1 MASMSS
7 DHTLHHDR
15 LTAKGLTF
23 TSASPQHIKAFTYQA
38 SPYLSP
44 KMPRVWFVTGS
55 SRGLGF
61 SLSKLILDSGDSL
74 VATARKAQD
83 LDALVSTY
91 GSDRVLALPLDVTDP
106 AAVDTAISSAV
117 SKFGRIDVVV
127 NNAGYA
133 DNASVEDTTL
143 ASFRAQI
150 DTNFYGVVYV
160 SKAVIPVMRRQGLGH
175 IIQISSLGGRV
186 GSPGLGAY
194 QSAKWAVNGFSTVLS
209 AELAPLGIKVTSCE
223 PGGISTDWAG
233 SSMGNPPVSEGYEQ
247 TVGALRTMR
256 DTYAGS
262 WTRPEEIAAGVYHI
276 AGVED
281 PPVRLL
287 LGKDTVEYARGAR
300 EALAASDEKWQHV
313 TRLQFEH

>member
-1 MASMSS
+1 
-7 DHTLHHDR
+7 
-15 LTAKGLTF
+15 
-23 TSASPQHIKAFTYQA
+23 
-38 SPYLSP
+38 
-44 KMPRVWFVTGS
+44 MPRVWFVTGS
-55 SRGLGF
+55 SRGLGL
-61 SLSKLILDSGDSL
+61 SLSKLILDLGDSL

-91 GSDRVLALPLDVTDP
+91 GPDRVLALPLDVTDP
-106 AAVDTAISSAV
+106 AAVDTAIADAV
-117 SKFGRIDVVV
+117 SRFGRIDIVV

-133 DNASVEDTTL
+133 DNASVEDTSL

-160 SKAVIPVMRRQGLGH
+160 SKAVIPVMRRQEGSGGH

-233 SSMGNPPVSEGYEQ
+233 SSMGNPPISEGYEQ
-247 TVGALRTMR
+247 TVGAFRTMR
-256 DTYAGS
+256 DTYAAS
-262 WTRPEEIAAGVYHI
+262 WTTPEEIAAGVYHI
-276 AGVED
+276 AGVEE

-287 LGKDTVEYARGAR
+287 LGKDTVAYARGAR
-300 EALAASDEKWQHV
+300 EALAASDEKWEHV
-313 TRLQFEH
+313 TTLQFEH